1 LNPEAVLLFFKF
13 CSFSCIQKQ
22 KQELLFP
29 CAARIS
35 FFRLNLRP
43 ALVSYWPT
51 QVTDQGSQ
59 FVAAAVEAAP
69 GEVVLDLC
77 AGNGG
82 KALALA
88 SAMHAPQASGGTGGG
103 RVVCFDV
110 AADRLKQLRG
120 SLGRAG
126 LSLSPLGGQGQGRP
140 EVSVE
145 ICWPAAGA
153 DAAAATTNGSK
164 GPLANSAKGGSFAML
179 SAEAVPDRS

>member
-1 LNPEAVLLFFKF
+1 MNPEAFFSFKF

-88 SAMHAPQASGGTGGG
+88 SAMHAPHARGGTGGG